1 VLAALPYTIKNEGW
15 KSIALF
21 MCQSQFYVRTVAI
34 FAEFLSMVS
43 ILDILP

>member
-21 MCQSQFYVRTVAI
+21 MCQSQF
-34 FAEFLSMVS
+34 M
-43 ILDILP
+43 